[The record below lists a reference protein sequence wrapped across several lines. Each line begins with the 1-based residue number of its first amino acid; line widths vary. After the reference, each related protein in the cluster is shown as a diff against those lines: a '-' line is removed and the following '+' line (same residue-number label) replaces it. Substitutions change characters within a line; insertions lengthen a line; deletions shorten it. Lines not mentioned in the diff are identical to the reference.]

1 MPRLN
6 RIFTRRGDGGQT
18 QLGGGQTV
26 SKTDVRVS
34 VMGDLDELN
43 AWLGVISCQELP
55 SGIRAIISRI
65 QNELFDL
72 GAELCFQDVER
83 EAPHLQLLDNQHIQD
98 LENSIEE
105 TTATVGSLENFIL
118 PGGVEAA
125 ASLHLAR
132 TVCRRAERNL
142 VQLHATTGGR
152 DLPLRYV
159 NRLSD
164 ALFVWARLA
173 NFTSKTP
180 ENLWKPGGERS
191 GLLT

>member
-26 SKTDVRVS
+26 SKTDARIK

-43 AWLGVISCQELP
+43 AWLGVICSQNLP
-55 SGIRAIISRI
+55 HEIRAILGRV

-83 EAPHLQLLDNQHIQD
+83 EAPHLQLLNKQHIQN
-98 LENSIEE
+98 LEDSIKE
-105 TTATVGSLENFIL
+105 TTATVGSLDNFVL

-142 VQLHATTGGR
+142 VQLRTSTGGR
-152 DLPLRYV
+152 DLPLVYV

-173 NFTSKTP
+173 NFSSNTP
-180 ENLWKPGGERS
+180 ETLWNPGGES
-191 GLLT
+191 LGQ

>member
-43 AWLGVISCQELP
+43 AWLGVISRQELP
-55 SGIRAIISRI
+55 PGIRAIISRI

-83 EAPHLQLLDNQHIQD
+83 EAPQLQLLDNQHIQD

-142 VQLHATTGGR
+142 VQLHVTTGGR